1 AIMPKQFEM
10 NINYRSHNGILRLAS
25 SVIDLISHFFPES
38 IDKLPREHGEVG
50 GPRPIVFEGFD
61 SKAFFFHEDEN
72 ESSNIEFGASQVI
85 IVRDDKTKEHLKEKI
100 GEEFGLIL
108 TVFESKGMEFND
120 VFLYNFFADSFA
132 HSNEKTSPTET
143 NVPKVLVDSE
153 GYSIPPSSDKP
164 WETFSSTDG
173 NDSDARSEDASSS
186 LSAQEKMRVEIKQ
199 STITEENEAD
209 AAALSSVVTALK
221 LRHNLTTRGKR
232 DQWRM
237 TNSQSSDNIYGNYIS
252 PQRTNSVPI
261 NESNG
266 STRPLSEFS
275 SNNVS
280 HTKFVTEPEIKK
292 YAHHDK
298 SGIPSDSSI
307 TYPDYEYTKLLSYSL
322 YFYEAQRSDSAL
334 TDGQDVKLD
343 LTGGY
348 YDAGD
353 YLKFTLPLSWTI
365 TSLSWGAY
373 EWFDG
378 YQLANQTQ
386 YLQDMIRWGTDW
398 LIKSHPDNNTLY
410 IQIGLGDVDN
420 NYWGPDT
427 NIPLPRP
434 SFNVNSSAH
443 GTDVVAETA
452 AAMASASMLFRE
464 KLNDTTYAD
473 ILLSHAKSLYD
484 FAVTAP
490 LVKYQDSVSEAK
502 DFYSSSGFGDELVW
516 ASLWLY
522 RATKTQDYMNN
533 AINYFDTY
541 SLGGL
546 NKVINWDDKT
556 GACYVL
562 LAKLTQESNQDSS
575 RWTKESE
582 RYLDGVASASNGC
595 KFTKGGLY
603 FCDGDSDAASLNPAL
618 NAAFVSLLYSPLATS
633 TSKSNK
639 YNDFANSQINYLL
652 GKNPSK
658 IPYVIG
664 VHPNSPQ
671 NPHHAG
677 AHGGSNIGN
686 LNDPPVTQHILY
698 GCIAALDYNAPFQSL
713 MAYQVINSKEDP
725 YYVTLPPGRGV
736 VKETSMTVQLMESF
750 KAISK
755 GDLKTKDTNY
765 ILFI

>member
-1 AIMPKQFEM
+1 MPKQFEM

-736 VKETSMTVQLMESF
+736 VKETSMTRAKV
-750 KAISK
+750 
-755 GDLKTKDTNY
+755 
-765 ILFI
+765 